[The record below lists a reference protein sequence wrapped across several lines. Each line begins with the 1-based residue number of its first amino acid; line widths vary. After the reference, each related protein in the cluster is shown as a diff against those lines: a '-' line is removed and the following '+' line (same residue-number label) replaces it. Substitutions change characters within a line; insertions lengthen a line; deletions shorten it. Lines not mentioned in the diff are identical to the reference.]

1 VIEMYALNIK
11 KGTTIQHPEVNLPG
25 LIAVRV
31 SPELAN
37 QLKHIINVVIFD
49 SVMGYDDKSRGQMIS
64 ESKEKHIYNL
74 DKNTLE
80 PIEVK

>member
-1 VIEMYALNIK
+1 MYKYALNIK
-11 KGTTIQHPEVNLPG
+11 NGSTIQHPEVKLPG
-25 LIAVRV
+25 LIAVKV

-37 QLKHIINVVIFD
+37 QLKHIINVIIFD
-49 SVMGYDDKSRGQMIS
+49 SVMGVDDKSRSQIIS
-64 ESKEKHIYNL
+64 ESHDKPLYGI

>member
-1 VIEMYALNIK
+1 MYALNIK
-11 KGTTIQHPEVNLPG
+11 KGSTIQHPEVNLPG

-37 QLKHIINVVIFD
+37 QLKHIINVVVFD
-49 SVMGYDDKSRGQMIS
+49 SIMGVNDKSRSQIIS
-64 ESKEKHIYNL
+64 ESHSKPLYGL
-74 DKNTLE
+74 DKKTLE

>member
-1 VIEMYALNIK
+1 MYALNIK
-11 KGTTIQHPEVNLPG
+11 KGTTISHPEVNLPG

-37 QLKHIINVVIFD
+37 QLKHIINVVVFD
-49 SVMGYDDKSRGQMIS
+49 SVMGINDKSHSQITS
-64 ESKEKHIYNL
+64 ESMYKPLYGINKH
-74 DKNTLE
+74 TLE

>member
-1 VIEMYALNIK
+1 MYALNIK

-25 LIAVRV
+25 LVAVRV
-31 SPELAN
+31 SPHLAN
-37 QLKHIINVVIFD
+37 QLKHIINIVLFD
-49 SVMGYDDKSRGQMIS
+49 SVMGIDDKSFGDRVSAGIA
-64 ESKEKHIYNL
+64 KVPLYGV

>member
-1 VIEMYALNIK
+1 MYALNIK
-11 KGTTIQHPEVNLPG
+11 KGTTINHPEVNLPG

-37 QLKHIINVVIFD
+37 QLKHIINVVVFD
-49 SVMGYDDKSRGQMIS
+49 SVMGIDDKSRSQIIS
-64 ESKEKHIYNL
+64 ELKSKPIYGL
-74 DKNTLE
+74 DKHTLE